1 MTESSDVCVHTR
13 VVEPEGLPRMNGF
26 VIHPDLRNV
35 RIPSSLPSC
44 PAEFVRRE
52 PQGEQ
57 GGRLKEELKEESG
70 WQCNLHT

>member
-1 MTESSDVCVHTR
+1 MTESAEVCVHTR
-13 VVEPEGLPRMNGF
+13 VVEPEGLPRVNDF

-44 PAEFVRRE
+44 PAEYVRRE
-52 PQGEQ
+52 SQDEQ
-57 GGRLKEELKEESG
+57 GGHLKEESG